1 MIDLSIKI
9 NLFAPINHACPRCC
23 VQPGQDCP
31 AHLLEARP
39 GEKPLYHR
47 ERIDLAFRRGMEAH
61 LAAQRS
67 EARMSNGG

>member
-1 MIDLSIKI
+1 MISLAITL
-9 NLFAPINHACPRCC
+9 NPFAPINHACPRCC

-47 ERIDLAFRRGMEAH
+47 ERIDLAFRRGMETWETGRRKIAI
-61 LAAQRS
+61 AQR
-67 EARMSNGG
+67 G